1 VRDDKKGARYAVSTN
16 IGFDNHRRGRN
27 LLLGHRQVRH
37 GPPPSE
43 STQVARRAH
52 WLGRYITAN
61 SANDWDLLNKPA
73 GRSRRKEK
81 GVHD

>member
-1 VRDDKKGARYAVSTN
+1 VRDDKKGARYAFSTN
-16 IGFDNHRRGRN
+16 IGFDYHRRGGN

-52 WLGRYITAN
+52 LLGRYITAN
-61 SANDWDLLNKPA
+61 SANDWDLLN
-73 GRSRRKEK
+73 SRLVELGRKENERS
-81 GVHD
+81 